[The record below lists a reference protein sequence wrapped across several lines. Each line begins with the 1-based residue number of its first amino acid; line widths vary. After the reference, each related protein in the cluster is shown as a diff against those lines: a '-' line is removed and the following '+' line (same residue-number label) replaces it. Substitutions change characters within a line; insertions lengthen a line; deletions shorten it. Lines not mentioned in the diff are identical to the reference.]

1 MTIAP
6 SRAPEVDVAPSRPRR
21 VLLWVGIAIAILVVG
36 AVGASLSNLGSFTER
51 DAMDPESPGPNGTRA
66 LAEILRDRG
75 IEVVVTDERLTAL
88 TALSE
93 QDSTLVLPD
102 SPALSDDA
110 VRELGT
116 AAMDLVLID
125 PRSRTLRLFLPG
137 SEVDG
142 VRFGTLIEPSCELA
156 EAQRAG
162 GIAPGTVFEPG
173 GGPVSACY
181 ATESGA
187 GLLVGEDGT
196 HRISAVDGRALFVN
210 SALADN
216 GNAALALNLMG
227 RYSTVVWYVPTL
239 ADTDLPN
246 AEPTLGELTPPWVS
260 PAIVLLLAAGLAA
273 GIWRGRR
280 FGPLV
285 AERLPVTVRASE
297 TTEGR
302 ARLYAG
308 SRDATHAADQ
318 LRIAALERIGRDL
331 GLGPAAGVDEIV
343 DAISAQTGR
352 DRASIRTVLVDDM
365 PRSDA
370 DLISLYT
377 RLSDLEGSVHASQH
391 PERNTR

>member
-1 MTIAP
+1 MTVLP
-6 SRAPEVDVAPSRPRR
+6 NEVSTVRNTTSRTRN
-21 VLLWVGIAIAILVVG
+21 VLLWVGIAIVIVVVG
-36 AVGASLSNLGSFTER
+36 AIGASLSNLGRFTER
-51 DAMDPESPGPNGTRA
+51 DAMDPESPGPYGTRA
-66 LAEILRDRG
+66 LAEILRDGG
-75 IEVVVTDERLTAL
+75 IEVIVTDERSEAL
-88 TALSE
+88 AALSE
-93 QDSTLVLPD
+93 QESTLVLPD

-110 VRELGT
+110 VRELG
-116 AAMDLVLID
+116 AAATDLVLVD

-142 VRFGTLIEPSCELA
+142 VGFGTLVEPGCDLA

-162 GIAPGTVFEPG
+162 TISPGTLFAAEAGAVT
-173 GGPVSACY
+173 ACY

-187 GLLVGEDGT
+187 GLLVGTDGA
-196 HRISAVDGRALFVN
+196 HRVSAVDGRSLFVN
-210 SALADN
+210 STLAED

-227 RYSTVVWYVPTL
+227 RHPTVIWYVPSLT
-239 ADTDLPN
+239 DTDLPN
-246 AEPTLGELTPPWVS
+246 TEPSLGELTPPWVS
-260 PAIVLLLAAGLAA
+260 PAIVLLLAAGVAA

-308 SRDATHAADQ
+308 SRDATHAGDQ
-318 LRIAALERIGRDL
+318 LRIAALGRIGRDL

-343 DAISAQTGR
+343 DAVSAHTGR
-352 DRASIRTVLVDDM
+352 DRASIRAVLVDDL
-365 PRSDA
+365 PRTDA
-370 DLISLYT
+370 DLVTLYT
-377 RLSDLEGSVHASQH
+377 RLTDLERSVRASQH

>member
-1 MTIAP
+1 MTITSSEVSAVREAP
-6 SRAPEVDVAPSRPRR
+6 SRRR
-21 VLLWVGIAIAILVVG
+21 SILIWVGIAIVIVVVG
-36 AVGASLSNLGSFTER
+36 AIGASLSNLGRFTER
-51 DAMDPESPGPNGTRA
+51 DAMDPESPGPYGTRA

-75 IEVVVTDERLTAL
+75 IEVIVTDERSEAL
-88 TALSE
+88 SALSE
-93 QDSTLVLPD
+93 ESATLVLPD

-110 VRELGT
+110 VRELGA
-116 AAMDLVLID
+116 AAMDLVLVD

-137 SEVDG
+137 TQVDG
-142 VRFGTLIEPSCELA
+142 VGFGTLVEPECDFA
-156 EAQRAG
+156 EAERAG
-162 GIAPGTVFEPG
+162 AIAPGTLFDAG
-173 GGPVSACY
+173 GGPFTACY
-181 ATESGA
+181 ATEAGA
-187 GLLVGEDGT
+187 GLIVGTDGA
-196 HRISAVDGRALFVN
+196 HRVSAVDGRSLFVN
-210 SALADN
+210 STLADE

-227 RYSTVVWYVPTL
+227 RHSSVVWYVPTL
-239 ADTDLPN
+239 TDTDLPN
-246 AEPTLGELTPPWVS
+246 TEPSLGELTPPWVS

-308 SRDATHAADQ
+308 SRDATHAGDQ

-331 GLGPAAGVDEIV
+331 GLGPASAVDDIV

-352 DRASIRTVLVDDM
+352 DRTSIRAVLVDDL
-365 PRSDA
+365 PRTDA
-370 DLISLYT
+370 DLVTLYM
-377 RLSDLEGSVHASQH
+377 RLSDLEGSVRASQH